1 MLGGLSLVPSP
12 ARATAGGEAPDPA
25 RLGTFELPSDLVD
38 PASAGGRLQDR
49 RRAPKVHV
57 LLPTGYVDAP
67 DRDYPV
73 LWLLHGANGG
83 TDTWLPDSRGEAA
96 GFPGIVVMPDGGVF
110 GMYMDWWNGGR
121 REGPAC
127 ASYHLDVLRQ
137 TIDDR
142 YNIRPG
148 RRWHAIG
155 GISMGGQGALR
166 YAALLPGYFGS
177 VAALSAA
184 MPDTQAVEF
193 QGGLDLV
200 EIGRASCRE
209 RVCKYV

>member
-38 PASAGGRLQDR
+38 PASAGGRLEDR

-83 TDTWLPDSRGEAA
+83 TDTWLPAILEEAA
-96 GFPGIVVMPDGGVF
+96 GFPGIVVIHDGGV
-110 GMYMDWWNGGR
+110 
-121 REGPAC
+121 
-127 ASYHLDVLRQ
+127 
-137 TIDDR
+137 DR
-142 YNIRPG
+142 P
-148 RRWHAIG
+148 
-155 GISMGGQGALR
+155 SVGQGKS
-166 YAALLPGYFGS
+166 G
-177 VAALSAA
+177 
-184 MPDTQAVEF
+184 EEW
-193 QGGLDLV
+193 V
-200 EIGRASCRE
+200 EIGGWR
-209 RVCKYV
+209 K

>member
-1 MLGGLSLVPSP
+1 
-12 ARATAGGEAPDPA
+12 
-25 RLGTFELPSDLVD
+25 
-38 PASAGGRLQDR
+38 
-49 RRAPKVHV
+49 
-57 LLPTGYVDAP
+57 
-67 DRDYPV
+67 
-73 LWLLHGANGG
+73 
-83 TDTWLPDSRGEAA
+83 
-96 GFPGIVVMPDGGVF
+96 MPDGGVF

-121 REGPAC
+121 REGPAW

-177 VAALSAA
+177 VRSEEHTSELQSL
-184 MPDTQAVEF
+184 MRISYAVF
-193 QGGLDLV
+193 CL
-200 EIGRASCRE
+200 
-209 RVCKYV
+209 KK